1 MHVIAVICLNL
12 PSKNS
17 RFATIIGGKMIQ
29 AVSARV
35 MIHRLIYSWYK
46 GHQSQRNPRRRVW
59 WTLQLGQQLL
69 PVVKAIQQGSP
80 ASGDMSTSAG
90 KFQLCTYRAHMYTRA
105 HTSAHTQAYTHTH
118 ICACTHTRAHT
129 HTHTHT
135 HKWCMEIVTHDT
147 SLSGIT

>member
-1 MHVIAVICLNL
+1 
-12 PSKNS
+12 
-17 RFATIIGGKMIQ
+17 
-29 AVSARV
+29 
-35 MIHRLIYSWYK
+35 MIH
-46 GHQSQRNPRRRVW
+46 
-59 WTLQLGQQLL
+59 QL
-69 PVVKAIQQGSP
+69 PAKPKKKSVVGIIVGAATAVMKAIQQGSP

-135 HKWCMEIVTHDT
+135 HT
-147 SLSGIT
+147 

>member
-1 MHVIAVICLNL
+1 VGENGQFESYDTLPDTLPDIQLTQRCPISAKPKKECVVDIIAGA
-12 PSKNS
+12 
-17 RFATIIGGKMIQ
+17 AT
-29 AVSARV
+29 A
-35 MIHRLIYSWYK
+35 
-46 GHQSQRNPRRRVW
+46 
-59 WTLQLGQQLL
+59 
-69 PVVKAIQQGSP
+69 VVKAIQQGSP

-135 HKWCMEIVTHDT
+135 HTHKWCMEIVTHDT